1 MKSSSLK
8 LKLSL
13 GIVLSIVVLFG
24 ISSGI
29 TIYNVYRSSRA
40 NGILYM
46 EALSREYGNLVR
58 SILET
63 PVHFAR
69 AGSIMTSSAFA
80 IPEDTRRSTTLS
92 MMEQILRE
100 NSDFLAVWVLMEP
113 EGFLDNDENFLGR
126 QNLGSDRIGRFA
138 PTYFRDGNQLV
149 LEIMDPDF
157 ISNEPYYSEVLT
169 TGRSYISEPYYE
181 DWGDGREEFT
191 ITISFPISINNQVR
205 GVFGID
211 ISPSTFQGELSS
223 LTLFETGFG
232 RLISPGGI
240 VVTHPFENRVGNRA
254 PEWGND
260 EYSEILLVLN
270 EGQVRTFESV
280 SLATGLVSLKTFVPV
295 YPAGV
300 STPWVYGAVVTP
312 EEVFQET
319 YRIIQISLVSLAIG
333 VLGILIVL
341 ILMMNSFLQPL
352 QQVRDSLKEIAKGQG
367 DLTTRLEVKNADEVG
382 RLSGYFNEFVSKLH
396 EIMVTILTSLED
408 LREVGQGLSL
418 AMNQTS
424 SAVLQINQSITHT
437 EGRIESQSLG
447 VKGVSQ
453 AVDTI
458 IEHIQVLSQQIDA
471 QAESFGNSASAI
483 EQMVAN
489 IDSVK
494 VSIDVSME
502 SVRTLKRASDNGYDR
517 LEEMTELIRDIAH
530 KSDGMMEANTIIQSI
545 ADQTNLLSMNAA
557 IEAAHAGD
565 AGKGFAV
572 VAEEIRKLAENSA
585 EQSHQIYEVLTG
597 LVDQISAVVEKSGQ
611 AGKSFEDIRTSVN
624 QVNVR
629 QMEIRSAMEEQ
640 SIGNQ
645 SLLENLNQ
653 LRAISSK
660 VQEASESMLGNSNI
674 IHTEMNQLLSITSEV
689 QRNMEDMAHG
699 TKSIEASIH
708 EVVELSTKNALGIE
722 QVEIQAKRFKVR

>member
-1 MKSSSLK
+1 MKSISLK
-8 LKLSL
+8 LKLSI
-13 GIVLSIVVLFG
+13 GIVLSVLVLFG

-29 TIYNVYRSSRA
+29 TTYNVYQSSRS

-46 EALSREYGNLVR
+46 EALSREYGNLVKG
-58 SILET
+58 ILET
-63 PVHFAR
+63 PLHFAR
-69 AGSIMTSSAFA
+69 AGSIMTSSAYS
-80 IPEDTRRSTTLS
+80 IPENNRRSTVLS
-92 MMEQILRE
+92 MMEQVLQE
-100 NSDFLAVWVLMEP
+100 NPDFLAVWILMEP
-113 EGFLDNDENFLGR
+113 DGFLDTDSNFLDR
-126 QNLGSDRIGRFA
+126 EDLGSDRLGRFA
-138 PTYFRDGNQLV
+138 PTFFRDNNQIIFEV
-149 LEIMDPDF
+149 MD
-157 ISNEPYYSEVLT
+157 SQLMSAETYYSQVIAS
-169 TGRSYISEPYYE
+169 RRPYISEPYYE
-181 DWGDGREEFT
+181 DWGDGRKEFT
-191 ITISFPISINNQVR
+191 ITISYPITYNNRVL

-211 ISPSTFQGELSS
+211 ISPRTFQAELSS

-240 VVTHPFENRVGNRA
+240 VVTHPFENRVGNNA

-260 EYSEILLVLN
+260 EFSEILLVLN
-270 EGQVRTFESV
+270 EGQVRTFESLSV
-280 SLATGLVSLKTFVPV
+280 ATGLVSLKTFVPV
-295 YPAGV
+295 LVAGA
-300 STPWVYGAVVTP
+300 STPWVYGAVVAP
-312 EEVFQET
+312 DEVFQET

-333 VLGILIVL
+333 VLGILLVL
-341 ILMMNSFLQPL
+341 LLMLNSFLRPL

-396 EIMVTILTSLED
+396 EIMVTILSSLED
-408 LREVGQGLSL
+408 LKEVGQGLSM

-447 VKGVSQ
+447 VKGVSK

-494 VSIDVSME
+494 VSIDVSMD
-502 SVRTLKRASDNGYDR
+502 SVRTLKLASDNGYER

-585 EQSHQIYEVLTG
+585 EQSHQIYEVLNG

-653 LRAISSK
+653 LRTISSK
-660 VQEASESMLGNSNI
+660 VQEASEAMLGNSNI
-674 IHTEMNQLLSITSEV
+674 IHTEMNQLLTITSEV
-689 QRNMEDMAHG
+689 QDNMEDMANG
-699 TKSIEASIH
+699 TKSIEDSIL
-708 EVVELSTKNALGIE
+708 EVVELSTKNTQEIE
-722 QVEIQAKRFKVR
+722 QLEHQAKRFKVR